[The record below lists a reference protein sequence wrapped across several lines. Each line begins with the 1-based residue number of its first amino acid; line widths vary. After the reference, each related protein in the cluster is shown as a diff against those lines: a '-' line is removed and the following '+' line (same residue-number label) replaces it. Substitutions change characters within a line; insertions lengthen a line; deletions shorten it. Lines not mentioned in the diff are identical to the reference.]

1 MNKTENR
8 KDEFDLALENMKLE
22 PEADLDR
29 LIEKRVKQMMTRIS
43 LKVVCVVLL
52 VLALVFLGVNPLV
65 NLYNVNPARA
75 NEAEEGS
82 TSELLQT
89 LSAYV
94 ETVYPQTRLYMI
106 GEIEK
111 EGFGKYKIPLCV
123 STRTQRTYVGKMNVI
138 LEMTR
143 GKLEVKSD
151 ADGALT
157 HIGHTTVSN
166 AKREGIGDFAAYNEA
181 KMQDLAELPKS
192 ARVLLN
198 VRLREAKVLEE
209 ILALRRDTIEPVWAQ
224 MDTESEGFMG
234 GISLES
240 AVLLYDDEP
249 EREQMNAAQ
258 LRERYLKNLTLL
270 SEHHALWNGLG
281 LSWDSS
287 YVAGETALSHIQS
300 ALTEAQKT
308 EVFATKNFYLYGSR
322 DDIMDYMEANK
333 NELCT
338 IEDVCLSELIH

>member
-52 VLALVFLGVNPLV
+52 VLALV
-65 NLYNVNPARA
+65 NPARA
-75 NEAEEGS
+75 NEAEEGRA
-82 TSELLQT
+82 SELLQT

-94 ETVYPQTRLYMI
+94 ETVYPQTRLYTI

-111 EGFGKYKIPLCV
+111 AGFGKYEIPLCV

-151 ADGALT
+151 ADDALT
-157 HIGHTTVSN
+157 HIMHTTVSS
-166 AKREGIGDFAAYNEA
+166 AKLEGIGDFAADNEA
-181 KMQDLAELPKS
+181 KIEDLAELPKS

-198 VRLREAKVLEE
+198 VRLHEAKALEE

-287 YVAGETALSHIQS
+287 YVAGETKRADGGAENEHVCDKEFLPLRLAGRYHGLHGGKQKRALH
-300 ALTEAQKT
+300 
-308 EVFATKNFYLYGSR
+308 
-322 DDIMDYMEANK
+322 
-333 NELCT
+333 
-338 IEDVCLSELIH
+338 H